1 MVASFGDLGK
11 SARDIFDK
19 NFSFGYLNFEFK
31 TKTENDISVTC
42 GGKHDTNAGRVSG
55 FLESKLKAAPGVH
68 LKTRVDSKW
77 LMTSELEVDKKFH
90 EDLSHNVITTMEPD
104 SGAKSLLL
112 KNKFKNEYFNA
123 NVDMNF
129 KSKYPLITGSLVL
142 PIPHYPAFR
151 IGAQAVVDS
160 EKSEISKHVYAINFK
175 QSDVQVH
182 ATLTGH
188 SDVDLSVF
196 QKFKDMKL
204 GFRVGWRPDTRETS
218 FGAALRYKTSP
229 TGKVKVK
236 IDQNCVVGL
245 AYKLKLNS
253 DACLA
258 LCTQFDGKNLENG
271 GQKYGIMFKFGS

>member
-1 MVASFGDLGK
+1 M
-11 SARDIFDK
+11 
-19 NFSFGYLNFEFK
+19 
-31 TKTENDISVTC
+31 
-42 GGKHDTNAGRVSG
+42 
-55 FLESKLKAAPGVH
+55 
-68 LKTRVDSKW
+68 
-77 LMTSELEVDKKFH
+77 
-90 EDLSHNVITTMEPD
+90 
-104 SGAKSLLL
+104 
-112 KNKFKNEYFNA
+112 
-123 NVDMNF
+123 
-129 KSKYPLITGSLVL
+129 
-142 PIPHYPAFR
+142 
-151 IGAQAVVDS
+151 VDS

-236 IDQNCVVGL
+236 IDQHCVVGL

-253 DACLA
+253 GIIYIETFVTNLG
-258 LCTQFDGKNLENG
+258 TQRL
-271 GQKYGIMFKFGS
+271 